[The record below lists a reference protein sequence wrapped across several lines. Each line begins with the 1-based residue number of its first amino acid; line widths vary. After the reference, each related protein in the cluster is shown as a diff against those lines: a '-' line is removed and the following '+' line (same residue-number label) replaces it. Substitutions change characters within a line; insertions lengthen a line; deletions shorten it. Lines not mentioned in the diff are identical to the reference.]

1 MPTWTPT
8 VTDTFVRANSASV
21 GNGWTPYSGT
31 NWSIASNQALFT
43 FSSGTTYANQQ
54 LLRAGSETPTP
65 QARVVFRTPALLAGQ
80 QNASTNWGVALRTQ
94 ANGDSYFFQFSGAG
108 SINVFKVIAGVA
120 TQIAGAGGSFATV
133 AGHVYECDFYVD
145 GNGTSTTTVS
155 STINDIT
162 GATTPFPQ
170 VTATDATASLIAGGQ
185 SGLSVNLSSGTI
197 PYAQAIVYTG
207 GALASTL
214 TVVDN
219 PNTVVLSQAAA
230 SGTPPY
236 TFSWYRSST
245 SQAAVGTLLGSTGAT
260 ASYTDTPPDGAIY
273 YYRGKV
279 VDNAAA
285 TITTTQIPGQKQPNF
300 IIGCIGDSITNGTG
314 ASVIANC
321 AANVLPAILARI
333 LGNTKVTTS
342 KNGVD
347 GTKASDWLTGSANL
361 NAALA
366 AINTAASG
374 QPAGSKTYVS
384 IMLGTNESRISDQ
397 ITPATYKTNMA
408 NVVAGIKAA
417 ALPNFAGIILQKPPY
432 INPYINPGS
441 ICNENS
447 DALVQQYHAQ
457 IDALADGS
465 TVFAGNTYAFQY
477 FADNFA
483 TVLFD
488 GLHPN
493 DAGHQGLATGWAMG
507 INGIVNPGT
516 GGGGGFPAGQAIGN
530 AGTTALRGNG

>member
-1 MPTWTPT
+1 MATWTQT
-8 VTDTFVRANSASV
+8 VSDNFTRVNSASV
-21 GNGWTPYSGT
+21 GNSWTPYSGT

-65 QARVVFRTPALLAGQ
+65 QARVVFRIPALLAGQ
-80 QNASTNWGVALRTQ
+80 QNTNTNWGVSLRTQ

-108 SINVFKVIAGVA
+108 SINVFKVIAGAA
-120 TQIAGAGGSFATV
+120 TQIAGAGGSFTTV

-145 GNGTSTTTVS
+145 GNGTTTTTVS

-170 VTATDATASLIAGGQ
+170 VTATDTTASLIAGGQ

-197 PYAQAIVYTG
+197 PYALATVYTG

-214 TVVDN
+214 TVIDN
-219 PNTVVLSQAAA
+219 PSTVVLSQSAA
-230 SGTPPY
+230 SGTAPY
-236 TFSWYRSST
+236 TFSWYRNAT
-245 SQAAVGTLLGSTGAT
+245 SQSTVGALLATTGTT

-273 YYRGKV
+273 YYRGRV
-279 VDNAAA
+279 VDSAG
-285 TITTTQIPGQKQPNF
+285 TPVTFTTTQIPGQKQPNF

-321 AANVLPAILARI
+321 AVNVLPAILARI

-347 GTKASDWLTGSANL
+347 GTRSQDWLGGSANL
-361 NAALA
+361 TAAIT
-366 AINTAASG
+366 AINTAATG
-374 QPAGSKTYVS
+374 QPTGSKTYIS
-384 IMLGTNESRISDQ
+384 IMLGTNDSRISDQ
-397 ITPATYKTNMA
+397 IVPATYKSNMA
-408 NVVAGIKAA
+408 NIIAALKAA
-417 ALPNFAGIILQKPPY
+417 AFPNFAGIILQKSPY
-432 INPYINPGS
+432 ANPVTNPGS

-447 DALVQQYHAQ
+447 DALIQQYHAQ
-457 IDALADGS
+457 LDSLADGT
-465 TVFAGNTYAFQY
+465 TVFAGNTYPFQY
-477 FADNFA
+477 FADNFSS
-483 TVLFD
+483 VLYD

-507 INGIVNPGT
+507 INSVINP
-516 GGGGGFPAGQAIGN
+516 A
-530 AGTTALRGNG
+530 TTASVLTPQGSRFFGG